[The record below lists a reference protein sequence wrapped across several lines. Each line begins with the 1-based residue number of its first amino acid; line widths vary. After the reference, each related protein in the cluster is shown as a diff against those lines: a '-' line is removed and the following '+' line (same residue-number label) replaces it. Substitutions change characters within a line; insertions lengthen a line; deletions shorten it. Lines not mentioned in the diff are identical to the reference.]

1 MSVSDICHWLQG
13 IFRSKI
19 GVKSDVVNVN
29 SSDWNYSAFS
39 AAMSEDTLEICT
51 NFYKVWNV
59 ILEHIQ
65 PNQNYPSSP
74 LQLLKFL
81 FHELIIHEMELA
93 LSEKISN
100 QLIYTSNSEAET
112 EAAEN
117 SSDQITSFMA
127 SLGSDFLTR
136 IRGSPA
142 MPTTAVGADE
152 HHSNVDEYVKLV
164 AVKQEVFEQQVM
176 SIRKFSMHFHNDFF
190 NFFF

>member
-29 SSDWNYSAFS
+29 SSDWNYSAS
-39 AAMSEDTLEICT
+39 AAAMSEDTLEICT
-51 NFYKVWNV
+51 NFYRVWNV

-100 QLIYTSNSEAET
+100 QLIYTSNESGEQET
-112 EAAEN
+112 VPEN
-117 SSDQITSFMA
+117 ADQITSFMA

-136 IRGSPA
+136 IRGPPA
-142 MPTTAVGADE
+142 MPTMAAVADE

-164 AVKQEVFEQQVM
+164 AVKQEVFEQQQVM
-176 SIRKFSMHFHNDFF
+176 SIEYIWKFFHAFL
-190 NFFF
+190 